1 MNLKSKTAIV
11 TGASSGLGRA
21 IATALCNKGVKVFGL
36 ARNEERLQ
44 QIREEI
50 GENFHPVKLDLTHE
64 KEVRAWVE
72 DTFSKNSVPDI
83 LINNAGTGSFHKI
96 DETPSET
103 WRQMIDIN
111 LNAIFYLT
119 SAVVPLM
126 KKAESSSHIINIGSI
141 LGAVTRTEASA
152 YCATKFG
159 INGFSEVLF
168 KELRGFNIKVTCINP
183 GSIDTHFFQTSGIKA
198 HHNMLQPDELA
209 DTLVY
214 VLETPDNFLINELTV
229 RPLNP
234 RAPKKEDKA

>member
-44 QIREEI
+44 QIREEL
-50 GENFHPVKLDLTHE
+50 GENFRPVIMDLTHE
-64 KEVRAWVE
+64 NEVRTWVE
-72 DTFSKNSVPDI
+72 KTFSEDFVPDI

-96 DETPSET
+96 DETTSEI
-103 WRQMIDIN
+103 WKQMVDIN

-126 KKAESSSHIINIGSI
+126 KKAKASSHIINIGSI
-141 LGAVTRTEASA
+141 LGTVTRTEASA
-152 YCATKFG
+152 YCTTKFG

-183 GSIDTHFFQTSGIKA
+183 GSIDTHFFQSSGIKA
-198 HHNMLQPDELA
+198 HENMLHPKDLA
-209 DTLVY
+209 ETLVH

-229 RPLNP
+229 RPLKPQAP
-234 RAPKKEDKA
+234 RETGKT